1 MKLYYDIIDEDT
13 IMIYLRF
20 ESEDGCLGE
29 GAHYLHKGEA
39 FGSLTFEQLI
49 ANGGGSIEMPTK

>member
-1 MKLYYDIIDEDT
+1 
-13 IMIYLRF
+13 MIYLRY
-20 ESEDGCLGE
+20 ESEEGDLGE

-49 ANGGGSIEMPTK
+49 ANDGGSIEMPTK